1 MIINMIQSIL
11 CLLLFAAP
19 LLAQPEGCNSLTKR
33 YDTLLLKLYM
43 KEHEFSNDTD
53 TKVINF
59 TTAYPV
65 GAKPVTLQP
74 TYDPYGQMIG
84 DGLDMST
91 WTNTMYAHL
100 LASIP
105 LRADEGTRTF
115 HTEGLGK
122 GKDLNVS
129 HGLLSQ
135 VDCDSDTW

>member
-1 MIINMIQSIL
+1 MIQSIL

-19 LLAQPEGCNSLTKR
+19 LLAQPEGFNSLTKR
-33 YDTLLLKLYM
+33 SNMLSLEIYM
-43 KEHEFSNDTD
+43 KATEYPSDEDL
-53 TKVINF
+53 KAINC

-65 GAKPVTLQP
+65 GSKPVTLP
-74 TYDPYGQMIG
+74 TRSNHDGFATEFG

-91 WTNTMYAHL
+91 WTNTMYARP

-129 HGLLSQ
+129 YNCTFRIFCELIL
-135 VDCDSDTW
+135 